1 MVIELESR
9 PLSILLVSPEF
20 PPMSGGI
27 GRYTYNLKKSL
38 IELGLTVQ
46 VVCDGRGN
54 GEFSGIAQ
62 HNARNSEILLDLVD
76 KINPDVV
83 HVQYEP
89 GLYGL
94 KLDMLNPAKTS
105 TNIDSFYK
113 FCKVPIITT
122 FHSAYPFRQWMSL
135 PIPIYE
141 LPQNHHLIKRA
152 KRMISYWTRLINYR
166 SFHRLNTQKLAQSA
180 AGIVFSEFMSK
191 TLGDE
196 GCHLIFHGGERQDF
210 GSGQIKSEIKKSY
223 SIPEQGRI
231 ALALG
236 YATATKGWDIIEKM
250 DIPDHWT
257 IVINA
262 SKNGSNTE
270 EYHIATRKRNLIN
283 LHMDFLSEEQ
293 LSALFSCAD
302 AVILPYKV
310 SSGSGIMFDG
320 LSYGLPFIAT
330 QLAFFKE
337 FALRGLG
344 IAVKRKAEA
353 FSKAL
358 LDLDISYDKY
368 VKKISDFRNEI
379 AWHEVAK
386 RHAELYRQIAKRK
399 EQAVALPLEV
409 GKQKSYLNLQSSRAS

>member
-1 MVIELESR
+1 M
-9 PLSILLVSPEF
+9 
-20 PPMSGGI
+20 
-27 GRYTYNLKKSL
+27 
-38 IELGLTVQ
+38 GLTVQ
-46 VVCDGRGN
+46 VVCDRRGG

-113 FCKVPIITT
+113 SCKVPIITT

-135 PIPIYE
+135 PIPIYG
-141 LPQNHHLIKRA
+141 LPQDHYLIKRA

-191 TLGDE
+191 TLGDK
-196 GCHLIFHGGERQDF
+196 GCHLIFHGGEGQDF

-236 YATATKGWDIIEKM
+236 YATATKGWDVIEKM

-262 SKNGSNTE
+262 SKNGSSNE
-270 EYHIATRKRNLIN
+270 EYHIGTKKRNLIN
-283 LHMDFLSEEQ
+283 LHMDFLKEEQ

-320 LSYGLPFIAT
+320 LSYGLPFVAT

-337 FALRGLG
+337 FAFRGLG

-368 VKKISDFRNEI
+368 VKKISEFKKEI
-379 AWHEVAK
+379 TWEEVAK
-386 RHAELYRQIAKRK
+386 KHAELYHQIAKRK
-399 EQAVALPLEV
+399 EQTVAYHLRV
-409 GKQKSYLNLQSSRAS
+409 GSKSYLNMQSFSGR

>member
-1 MVIELESR
+1 MVIESASR

-27 GRYTYNLKKSL
+27 GRYTYNLKKNL
-38 IELGLTVQ
+38 IERGLTVQ
-46 VVCDGRGN
+46 VVCDGRGS
-54 GEFSGIAQ
+54 GEFSGISQ
-62 HNARNSEILLDLVD
+62 HNARNSEILLELVD
-76 KINPDVV
+76 KIKPDVV

-113 FCKVPIITT
+113 LCKVPIITT
-122 FHSAYPFRQWMSL
+122 FHSAYPFRQWMNL

-141 LPQNHHLIKRA
+141 RPKDHYLIKRA
-152 KRMISYWTRLINYR
+152 KRMISYWTRLINSR
-166 SFHRLNTQKLAQSA
+166 SFQRLNTQKLAQSA
-180 AGIVFSEFMSK
+180 AGIVFSKSMSR
-191 TLGDE
+191 TLGDK
-196 GCHLIFHGGERQDF
+196 GCHVIFHGGERQDF

-236 YATATKGWDIIEKM
+236 YATATKGWDLIEKM

-257 IVINA
+257 IVINP
-262 SKNGSNTE
+262 SKNGYSNE
-270 EYHIATRKRNLIN
+270 KYHNVTKKKNLIN

-330 QLAFFKE
+330 QLAFFEE
-337 FALRGLG
+337 FAFRGLG
-344 IAVKRKAEA
+344 IAVKRKAKA

-368 VKKISDFRNEI
+368 VKKISDFKKEI
-379 AWHEVAK
+379 AWQEVAN
-386 RHAELYRQIAKRK
+386 RHAKLYRQIAKRN
-399 EQAVALPLEV
+399 ERAVVYPLNV
-409 GKQKSYLNLQSSRAS
+409 GSKRVI

>member
-1 MVIELESR
+1 MVIESDSR

-38 IELGLTVQ
+38 IEMGLTVQ
-46 VVCDGRGN
+46 VVCDRRGD

-62 HNARNSEILLDLVD
+62 LNARNSEILLKLVD
-76 KINPDVV
+76 KVKPDVV

-141 LPQNHHLIKRA
+141 RPQDHYLIKRA
-152 KRMISYWTRLINYR
+152 KRIISYWTRVINYR

-180 AGIVFSEFMSK
+180 AGIVFSESMSRILETK
-191 TLGDE
+191 
-196 GCHLIFHGGERQDF
+196 GCHVIFHGADRQDS

-236 YATATKGWDIIEKM
+236 YATATKGWDMIEKM

-257 IVINA
+257 IVINP
-262 SKNGSNTE
+262 SKNGYSSE
-270 EYHIATRKRNLIN
+270 KYHIGTKKRNLIN
-283 LHMDFLSEEQ
+283 LHMDFLSEKQ

-320 LSYGLPFIAT
+320 LSHGLPFVAT
-330 QLAFFKE
+330 QLAFFQE

-368 VKKISDFRNEI
+368 VKKISDFKKEI
-379 AWHEVAK
+379 TWHEVAK
-386 RHAELYRQIAKRK
+386 RHAELYRQIVKRK
-399 EQAVALPLEV
+399 EQAVAYPLRV
-409 GKQKSYLNLQSSRAS
+409 GSKRVI

>member
-1 MVIELESR
+1 MVIESESR

-38 IELGLTVQ
+38 IEMGLTVQ
-46 VVCDGRGN
+46 VVCDRRGD
-54 GEFSGIAQ
+54 GEFSGISQ
-62 HNARNSEILLDLVD
+62 LNARNSEILLKLVD
-76 KINPDVV
+76 KVKPDVV

-141 LPQNHHLIKRA
+141 RPQDHYLIKRA
-152 KRMISYWTRLINYR
+152 KRIISYWTRVINYR

-180 AGIVFSEFMSK
+180 AGIVFSESMSR
-191 TLGDE
+191 TLE
-196 GCHLIFHGGERQDF
+196 TKGCHVIFHGADRQNS

-236 YATATKGWDIIEKM
+236 YATATKGWDMIEKM

-257 IVINA
+257 IVINP
-262 SKNGSNTE
+262 SKNGYSSE
-270 EYHIATRKRNLIN
+270 KYHIGTKKRNLIN
-283 LHMDFLSEEQ
+283 LHMDFLSEKQ

-320 LSYGLPFIAT
+320 LSYGLPFVAT
-330 QLAFFKE
+330 QLAFFQE

-344 IAVKRKAEA
+344 ITVKRKAEA

-358 LDLDISYDKY
+358 LDLDINYDKY
-368 VKKISDFRNEI
+368 VKKISDFKKEI
-379 AWHEVAK
+379 TWHEVAK
-386 RHAELYRQIAKRK
+386 RHAELYRQILKRK
-399 EQAVALPLEV
+399 EQAVAYPLRV
-409 GKQKSYLNLQSSRAS
+409 GSKRVI

>member
-1 MVIELESR
+1 MVIESESR

-27 GRYTYNLKKSL
+27 GRYTYNLKKSM
-38 IELGLTVQ
+38 IEMGLTVQ
-46 VVCDGRGN
+46 VVCDRRGD

-62 HNARNSEILLDLVD
+62 LNARNSEILLKLVD
-76 KINPDVV
+76 KIKPDVV

-141 LPQNHHLIKRA
+141 RPQDHYLIKRA
-152 KRMISYWTRLINYR
+152 KRIISYWTRVINYR

-180 AGIVFSEFMSK
+180 AGIVFSESMSR
-191 TLGDE
+191 TLE
-196 GCHLIFHGGERQDF
+196 TKGCHVIFHGADRQDS

-236 YATATKGWDIIEKM
+236 YATATKGWDMIEKM

-257 IVINA
+257 IVINP
-262 SKNGSNTE
+262 SKNGYSSE
-270 EYHIATRKRNLIN
+270 KYHIGTKKRNLIN
-283 LHMDFLSEEQ
+283 LHMDFLSEKQ

-320 LSYGLPFIAT
+320 LSYGLPFVAT
-330 QLAFFKE
+330 QLAFFQE

-368 VKKISDFRNEI
+368 VKKISDFKKEI
-379 AWHEVAK
+379 TWHEVAK
-386 RHAELYRQIAKRK
+386 RHAELYRQISKRK
-399 EQAVALPLEV
+399 EQTVAYPLRV
-409 GKQKSYLNLQSSRAS
+409 GSKRVI

>member
-1 MVIELESR
+1 MVIESESR

-38 IELGLTVQ
+38 IEMGLTVQ
-46 VVCDGRGN
+46 VVCDRRGD

-62 HNARNSEILLDLVD
+62 LNARNSEILLKLVD
-76 KINPDVV
+76 KIKPDVV

-94 KLDMLNPAKTS
+94 KLDTLNPAKTS

-141 LPQNHHLIKRA
+141 RPQDHYLIKRA
-152 KRMISYWTRLINYR
+152 KRIISYWTRVINYR

-180 AGIVFSEFMSK
+180 AGIVFSESMSR
-191 TLGDE
+191 TLE
-196 GCHLIFHGGERQDF
+196 TKGCHVIFHGADRQDS

-236 YATATKGWDIIEKM
+236 YATATKGWDMIEKM

-257 IVINA
+257 IVINP
-262 SKNGSNTE
+262 SKNGYSSE
-270 EYHIATRKRNLIN
+270 KYHIGTKKRNLIN
-283 LHMDFLSEEQ
+283 LHMDFLSEKQ

-320 LSYGLPFIAT
+320 LSYGLPFVAT
-330 QLAFFKE
+330 QLAFFQE

-368 VKKISDFRNEI
+368 VKKISDFKKEI
-379 AWHEVAK
+379 TWHEVAK
-386 RHAELYRQIAKRK
+386 RHAELYRQISKRK
-399 EQAVALPLEV
+399 EQTVAYPLRV
-409 GKQKSYLNLQSSRAS
+409 GSKRVI

>member
-1 MVIELESR
+1 GMVIESESR

-38 IELGLTVQ
+38 IEMGLTVQ
-46 VVCDGRGN
+46 VVCDRRGD

-62 HNARNSEILLDLVD
+62 LNARNSEILLKLVD
-76 KINPDVV
+76 KIKPDVV

-94 KLDMLNPAKTS
+94 KLDTLNPAKTS

-141 LPQNHHLIKRA
+141 RPQDHYLIKRA
-152 KRMISYWTRLINYR
+152 KRIISYWTRVINYR

-180 AGIVFSEFMSK
+180 AGIVFSESMSR
-191 TLGDE
+191 TLE
-196 GCHLIFHGGERQDF
+196 TKGCHVIFHGADRQDS

-236 YATATKGWDIIEKM
+236 YATATKGWDMIEKM

-257 IVINA
+257 IVINP
-262 SKNGSNTE
+262 SKNGYSSE
-270 EYHIATRKRNLIN
+270 KYHIGTKKSNLIN
-283 LHMDFLSEEQ
+283 LHMDFLSEKQ

-320 LSYGLPFIAT
+320 LSYGLPFVAT
-330 QLAFFKE
+330 QLAFFQE

-368 VKKISDFRNEI
+368 VKKISDFKKEI
-379 AWHEVAK
+379 TWHEVAK
-386 RHAELYRQIAKRK
+386 RHAELYRQISKRK
-399 EQAVALPLEV
+399 EQTVAYPLRV
-409 GKQKSYLNLQSSRAS
+409 GSKRDI

>member
-27 GRYTYNLKKSL
+27 GRYTYNLKKNL
-38 IELGLTVQ
+38 TEMGLTVQ
-46 VVCDGRGN
+46 VVCDERGS

-62 HNARNSEILLDLVD
+62 HNERNSEILLDLVD

-141 LPQNHHLIKRA
+141 LPQNHQLIKRA

-196 GCHLIFHGGERQDF
+196 GCHLIFHGGERQHF

-236 YATATKGWDIIEKM
+236 YATATKGWDMIEKM
-250 DIPDHWT
+250 DIPEPWT

-262 SKNGSNTE
+262 SKNDYSKE
-270 EYHIATRKRNLIN
+270 EYHLDTSKKNLIN
-283 LHMDFLSEEQ
+283 LHMDFLNEER

-310 SSGSGIMFDG
+310 SSGSGIMFDA

-330 QLAFFKE
+330 RLGFFVE
-337 FALRGLG
+337 FASRGLG
-344 IAVKRKAEA
+344 ITVRRNASA

-358 LDLDISYDKY
+358 LHLEKNYDKY
-368 VKKISDFRNEI
+368 AETVDDFKNEI
-379 AWHEVAK
+379 AWPEVAK
-386 RHAELYRQIAKRK
+386 RHAELYRRVARIDER
-399 EQAVALPLEV
+399 QAVVYPLKVES
-409 GKQKSYLNLQSSRAS
+409 KSKRAS

>member
-1 MVIELESR
+1 MVIEMGSR

-27 GRYTYNLKKSL
+27 GRYTYNLKKNL
-38 IELGLTVQ
+38 VEMGLTVQ
-46 VVCDGRGN
+46 VVCDRRGG

-105 TNIDSFYK
+105 TNIDSFYES
-113 FCKVPIITT
+113 CKVPIITT

-141 LPQNHHLIKRA
+141 LPQNHYLIKRA

-191 TLGDE
+191 TLGDK

-210 GSGQIKSEIKKSY
+210 GLGQIKSEIKKSY
-223 SIPEQGRI
+223 CIPEQGRI

-236 YATATKGWDIIEKM
+236 YATATKGWDMIEKM

-262 SKNGSNTE
+262 SKNGSSNE
-270 EYHIATRKRNLIN
+270 EYHIGTKKRNLIN
-283 LHMDFLSEEQ
+283 LQMDFLKEEQ

-320 LSYGLPFIAT
+320 LSYGLPFVAT

-337 FALRGLG
+337 FAFRGLG
-344 IAVKRKAEA
+344 IAVKRKAGA

-368 VKKISDFRNEI
+368 IKKICEFKKEI
-379 AWHEVAK
+379 TWQEVAK
-386 RHAELYRQIAKRK
+386 KHVELYHQIAKRK
-399 EQAVALPLEV
+399 EQTVAYHLKV
-409 GKQKSYLNLQSSRAS
+409 GSKSYLNMQSLPGR

>member
-1 MVIELESR
+1 MVIESESR

-38 IELGLTVQ
+38 IEMGLTVQ
-46 VVCDGRGN
+46 VVCDRRGD

-62 HNARNSEILLDLVD
+62 LNARNSEILLKLVD
-76 KINPDVV
+76 KIKPDVV

-141 LPQNHHLIKRA
+141 RPQDHYLIKRA
-152 KRMISYWTRLINYR
+152 KRIISYWTRVINYR

-180 AGIVFSEFMSK
+180 AGIVFSESMSR
-191 TLGDE
+191 TLE
-196 GCHLIFHGGERQDF
+196 TKGCHVIFHGADRQDS

-236 YATATKGWDIIEKM
+236 YATATKGWDMIEKM
-250 DIPDHWT
+250 DIPNHWT
-257 IVINA
+257 IVINP
-262 SKNGSNTE
+262 SKNGYSSE
-270 EYHIATRKRNLIN
+270 KYHIGTKKRNLIN
-283 LHMDFLSEEQ
+283 LHMDFLSEKQ

-320 LSYGLPFIAT
+320 LSYGLPFVAT
-330 QLAFFKE
+330 QLAFFQE

-368 VKKISDFRNEI
+368 VKKISDFKKEI
-379 AWHEVAK
+379 TWHEVAK
-386 RHAELYRQIAKRK
+386 RHAELYRQISKRK
-399 EQAVALPLEV
+399 EQTVAYPLRV
-409 GKQKSYLNLQSSRAS
+409 GSKRVI

>member
-1 MVIELESR
+1 MVMESTSR

-20 PPMSGGI
+20 PPMPGGI
-27 GRYTYNLKKSL
+27 GRYTYNLKKNL
-38 IELGLTVQ
+38 IGMGFIVK
-46 VVCDGRGN
+46 VVCDRRGD
-54 GEFSGIAQ
+54 GEFSGISQ
-62 HNARNSEILLDLVD
+62 HNTRNSEVLSELVD
-76 KINPDVV
+76 KIKPDVV

-94 KLDMLNPAKTS
+94 KLDMFNPAKTS

-122 FHSAYPFRQWMSL
+122 FHSAYPFRQWMNL

-141 LPQNHHLIKRA
+141 QPQDHYLIKRA
-152 KRMISYWTRLINYR
+152 KRIFSYWTRLINYR

-180 AGIVFSEFMSK
+180 AGIVFSKFMSR
-191 TLGDE
+191 TLGVE
-196 GCHLIFHGGERQDF
+196 GCHVIFHGAERQDF
-210 GSGQIKSEIKKSY
+210 ESDQIKSKIKKSY

-236 YATATKGWDIIEKM
+236 YATATKGWDMIEKM

-257 IVINA
+257 IVINP
-262 SKNGSNTE
+262 SKNGYSNE
-270 EYHIATRKRNLIN
+270 KCHIGTKKRNLIN
-283 LHMDFLSEEQ
+283 LHMDYLSEEQ

-320 LSYGLPFIAT
+320 LSYGLPFVAT
-330 QLAFFKE
+330 QLAFFEE
-337 FALRGLG
+337 FAFRGLG

-358 LDLDISYDKY
+358 LDLDTSYDKY
-368 VKKISDFRNEI
+368 VKKISDFKKEI
-379 AWHEVAK
+379 DWQEVAK
-386 RHAELYRQIAKRK
+386 SHAKLYRQIANRN
-399 EQAVALPLEV
+399 EQAVVYPLNV
-409 GKQKSYLNLQSSRAS
+409 RSK

>member
-1 MVIELESR
+1 
-9 PLSILLVSPEF
+9 
-20 PPMSGGI
+20 
-27 GRYTYNLKKSL
+27 
-38 IELGLTVQ
+38 
-46 VVCDGRGN
+46 
-54 GEFSGIAQ
+54 
-62 HNARNSEILLDLVD
+62 
-76 KINPDVV
+76 
-83 HVQYEP
+83 
-89 GLYGL
+89 
-94 KLDMLNPAKTS
+94 
-105 TNIDSFYK
+105 
-113 FCKVPIITT
+113 
-122 FHSAYPFRQWMSL
+122 
-135 PIPIYE
+135 
-141 LPQNHHLIKRA
+141 
-152 KRMISYWTRLINYR
+152 
-166 SFHRLNTQKLAQSA
+166 
-180 AGIVFSEFMSK
+180 MSK

-236 YATATKGWDIIEKM
+236 YATATKGWDMIEKM

-262 SKNGSNTE
+262 SKNGSNNE
-270 EYHIATRKRNLIN
+270 EYHIATRKKNLIN

>member
-1 MVIELESR
+1 MVMESTSR

-20 PPMSGGI
+20 PPMPGGI
-27 GRYTYNLKKSL
+27 GRYTYNLKKNL
-38 IELGLTVQ
+38 IRMGFSVK
-46 VVCDGRGN
+46 VVCDRRGD
-54 GEFSGIAQ
+54 GEFSGISQ
-62 HNARNSEILLDLVD
+62 HNTRNSEVLSELVD
-76 KINPDVV
+76 KIKPDVV

-122 FHSAYPFRQWMSL
+122 FHSAYPFRQWMNL

-141 LPQNHHLIKRA
+141 QPQDHYLIKRA
-152 KRMISYWTRLINYR
+152 KRIFSYWTRLINYR

-180 AGIVFSEFMSK
+180 AGIVFSKFMSR
-191 TLGDE
+191 TLGVE
-196 GCHLIFHGGERQDF
+196 GCHVIFHGAEQQDF
-210 GSGQIKSEIKKSY
+210 ESDQIKSKIKKSY

-236 YATATKGWDIIEKM
+236 YATATKGWDMIEKM

-257 IVINA
+257 IVINP
-262 SKNGSNTE
+262 SKNGYSNE
-270 EYHIATRKRNLIN
+270 KCHIGTKKRNLIN
-283 LHMDFLSEEQ
+283 LHMDYLSEEQ

-320 LSYGLPFIAT
+320 LSYGLPFVAT
-330 QLAFFKE
+330 QLAFFEE
-337 FALRGLG
+337 FAFRGLG

-358 LDLDISYDKY
+358 LDLDTSYDKY
-368 VKKISDFRNEI
+368 VKKISDFKKEI
-379 AWHEVAK
+379 DWQEVAK
-386 RHAELYRQIAKRK
+386 SHAKLYRQIANRN
-399 EQAVALPLEV
+399 EQAVIYPLNV
-409 GKQKSYLNLQSSRAS
+409 RSK

>member
-1 MVIELESR
+1 MVIELESP

-46 VVCDGRGN
+46 VVCDGRGS

-94 KLDMLNPAKTS
+94 KLDILNPAKTS

-141 LPQNHHLIKRA
+141 LPQDHHLIKRA

-180 AGIVFSEFMSK
+180 AGIVFSEFMSR

-210 GSGQIKSEIKKSY
+210 GSGQIKSKIKKSY

-236 YATATKGWDIIEKM
+236 YATATKGWDMIEKM
-250 DIPDHWT
+250 EIPDHWT

-262 SKNGSNTE
+262 SKNGYSNE
-270 EYHIATRKRNLIN
+270 EYHIATRKEEFDQFAYGFSQRRAVVCVI
-283 LHMDFLSEEQ
+283 FLRRCSH
-293 LSALFSCAD
+293 
-302 AVILPYKV
+302 
-310 SSGSGIMFDG
+310 
-320 LSYGLPFIAT
+320 
-330 QLAFFKE
+330 
-337 FALRGLG
+337 FA
-344 IAVKRKAEA
+344 I
-353 FSKAL
+353 
-358 LDLDISYDKY
+358 
-368 VKKISDFRNEI
+368 
-379 AWHEVAK
+379 
-386 RHAELYRQIAKRK
+386 
-399 EQAVALPLEV
+399 
-409 GKQKSYLNLQSSRAS
+409 QS